1 VRDLER
7 AAIGLAIV
15 AALVG
20 YALHEARQTG
30 IAVGRAE
37 VAAREVVVRSRA
49 VAKADTVY
57 RDSLRVLNRWRDRW
71 DTVRVRDTLV
81 VTRNDTA
88 IVYVPRAVADST
100 IRACFAVLRTCED
113 RVWARD
119 SLIVSLRASIPPTPS
134 RLRVWGERALFVGAG
149 VGIGAIVRR

>member
-57 RDSLRVLNRWRDRW
+57 RDSLRVLDRWRDRW
-71 DTVRVRDTLV
+71 DTVRVRDTVV

-88 IVYVPRAVADST
+88 VVYVPRTAADS
-100 IRACFAVLRTCED
+100 IVKACFAVVRSCEA
-113 RVWARD
+113 RVAARD
-119 SLIVSLRASIPPTPS
+119 SLIVSLRASMPPTPS

>member
-1 VRDLER
+1 MRDVER
-7 AAIGLAIV
+7 GAIGLAIV
-15 AALVG
+15 AILIG

-30 IAVGRAE
+30 RAEGRAE
-37 VAAREVVVRSRA
+37 VAARAVVIRTAA

-88 IVYVPRAVADST
+88 VVYVPRAAADSVVK
-100 IRACFAVLRTCED
+100 ACFAVVRSCEA
-113 RVWARD
+113 RVAARD
-119 SLIVSLRASIPPTPS
+119 SLIVSLKTSIPPAPS